1 METSRILHFFRKK
14 VKVAFH
20 DFFFSRRNLKFCL
33 SYFNIVEEKGNVR
46 LPLRHVQRNLR
57 DRESLPSNNIID
69 IQIEINPTSLPV
81 QNGSFLHVK
90 DNKHS

>member
-1 METSRILHFFRKK
+1 MYKET
-14 VKVAFH
+14 
-20 DFFFSRRNLKFCL
+20 
-33 SYFNIVEEKGNVR
+33 YET
-46 LPLRHVQRNLR
+46 
-57 DRESLPSNNIID
+57 ESLPSNNIID